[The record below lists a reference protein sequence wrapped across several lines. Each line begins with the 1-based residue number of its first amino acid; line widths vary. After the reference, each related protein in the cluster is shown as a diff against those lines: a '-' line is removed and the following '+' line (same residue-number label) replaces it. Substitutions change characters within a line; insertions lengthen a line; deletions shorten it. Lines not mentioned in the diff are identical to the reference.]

1 MPDSSAAT
9 LTWPQLLGN
18 LMSGAAVPPA
28 HIAWAMAEILS
39 GNATSAQIAA
49 FVTALRTRGE
59 TADDV
64 SALVSTMVD
73 RSLKVPHEFPV
84 VLDVVGTGGDGSHS
98 VNIST
103 MAAVVAAA
111 CGATVIKHGNRA
123 ASSSTGTADVLEQLG
138 IAVDL
143 DPAAVAACAT
153 EVGIAFAFAPV
164 FHPAMRHAAPTRK
177 ELGVPTVFNILGPLT
192 NPARANAALIGC
204 APERFAPIM
213 ARVLADRGV
222 SALVVRGIA
231 DGLDEISLV
240 GPTQIWEA
248 HGNGVH
254 EVVIDPSDFGIDRIH
269 PDDIR
274 GGTPDVNASLVRAAF
289 DPAANDSVS
298 IAGTS
303 IAGTS
308 IAGTAR
314 LQAIRDAV
322 ALNAAAALVAYERAQ
337 GDHSKSD
344 LRGEIAEALP
354 RAKDALVTGAAS
366 TILDRWA
373 EVSTRLRATT
383 HSAG

>member
-49 FVTALRTRGE
+49 VVTALRTRGE

-153 EVGIAFAFAPV
+153 
-164 FHPAMRHAAPTRK
+164 
-177 ELGVPTVFNILGPLT
+177 
-192 NPARANAALIGC
+192 
-204 APERFAPIM
+204 
-213 ARVLADRGV
+213 
-222 SALVVRGIA
+222 
-231 DGLDEISLV
+231 
-240 GPTQIWEA
+240 
-248 HGNGVH
+248 
-254 EVVIDPSDFGIDRIH
+254 
-269 PDDIR
+269 
-274 GGTPDVNASLVRAAF
+274 
-289 DPAANDSVS
+289 
-298 IAGTS
+298 
-303 IAGTS
+303 
-308 IAGTAR
+308 
-314 LQAIRDAV
+314 
-322 ALNAAAALVAYERAQ
+322 
-337 GDHSKSD
+337 
-344 LRGEIAEALP
+344 
-354 RAKDALVTGAAS
+354 
-366 TILDRWA
+366 
-373 EVSTRLRATT
+373 
-383 HSAG
+383 

>member
-1 MPDSSAAT
+1 MPDPSPAAT
-9 LTWPQLLGN
+9 WPLVLGA
-18 LMSGAAVPPA
+18 LMGGDSVPPA
-28 HIAWAMAEILS
+28 HVSWAMAEILS

-59 TADDV
+59 TAEDV
-64 SALVSTMVD
+64 GALVQTMVE
-73 RSLKVPHEFPV
+73 RSREVPHSLPT

-143 DPAAVAACAT
+143 DPHDVALCAHD
-153 EVGIAFAFAPV
+153 VGIAFAFAPV

-204 APERFAPIM
+204 AAERFAPLM

-222 SALVVRGIA
+222 SALVVRGID

-240 GPTQIWEA
+240 GPTRLWEVRGSA
-248 HGNGVH
+248 IS
-254 EVVIDPSDFGIDRIH
+254 ECVIHPSEFGIASID

-274 GGTPDVNASLVRAAF
+274 GGSPDVNAALVRAAF
-289 DPAANDSVS
+289 DPSVS
-298 IAGTS
+298 GDSTLS
-303 IAGTS
+303 GP
-308 IAGTAR
+308 AR
-314 LQAIRDAV
+314 VGAIRDAV
-322 ALNAAAALVAYERAQ
+322 ALNAAAALVAYDRVGRAPA
-337 GDHSKSD
+337 D
-344 LRGEIAEALP
+344 LHQELSAALP
-354 RAKDALVTGAAS
+354 RAREALVSGAAAGV
-366 TILDRWA
+366 LDRWA
-373 EVSTRLRATT
+373 AESMRLGA
-383 HSAG
+383 AKQ